1 MSLCFGFPAGLLHVP
16 YDFDYFLAEGPSPLL
31 YFGIEAASSG
41 KSFHQLAFAGDLETL
56 SFRESA
62 LGAKI
67 RMSERSEFGFL
78 SLLLAD
84 LRKVRVSGSET
95 RKLRETLSGASPSV
109 PPLYSVTIFSSI
121 NFCSDI
127 RIPNFA

>member
-1 MSLCFGFPAGLLHVP
+1 MLKKLLKFLTSQRENQLRKEFP
-16 YDFDYFLAEGPSPLL
+16 PS
-31 YFGIEAASSG
+31 F
-41 KSFHQLAFAGDLETL
+41 AFAGDIGTL
-56 SFRESA
+56 SLRESA

-109 PPLYSVTIFSSI
+109 RPLYSVTIFSSI

>member
-1 MSLCFGFPAGLLHVP
+1 MSL
-16 YDFDYFLAEGPSPLL
+16 
-31 YFGIEAASSG
+31 I
-41 KSFHQLAFAGDLETL
+41 
-56 SFRESA
+56 
-62 LGAKI
+62 
-67 RMSERSEFGFL
+67 
-78 SLLLAD
+78 LAD
-84 LRKVRVSGSET
+84 FCELRVSGSET